1 MKILIVVTLLLIFSC
16 NETVT
21 QESNTENDIDS
32 LNSSSLRIIMPDT
45 LQVYNPYPEFEL
57 ASDSSIRKTFGPK
70 LYTCVNV
77 SCPSCIADIEKWND
91 WIPEIYQKF
100 KIPVVIICITKDNF
114 EYIQY
119 LFESKEIRP
128 FPFPIYFD
136 IHNKFVSSN
145 AIFLNRSSHYTVLT
159 SKEGKVILRG
169 NPFESQQTKTLFINA
184 LKSL

>member
-45 LQVYNPYPEFEL
+45 LQVYNPYPEFKL

-145 AIFLNRSSHYTVLT
+145 LIFFKSFISLYCFNFQRRESYI
-159 SKEGKVILRG
+159 KGK
-169 NPFESQQTKTLFINA
+169 PF
-184 LKSL
+184 